1 MGYLLCNDHHH
12 GYVKFHCIS
21 VQPWQRDG
29 NHNLVKWPKDVSL
42 GYLVRERFVCK
53 EEAELMF
60 SVPTPKGFLNWHE
73 SNVINEVEVRGY
85 ANGCTNPFVV
95 TFYDK
100 AASTRETRD
109 HEL

>member
-53 EEAELMF
+53 ERNCLPECFKFKDFKFPLCARKRQ
-60 SVPTPKGFLNWHE
+60 S
-73 SNVINEVEVRGY
+73 
-85 ANGCTNPFVV
+85 
-95 TFYDK
+95 
-100 AASTRETRD
+100 
-109 HEL
+109 

>member
-60 SVPTPKGFLNWHE
+60 SVPTPKGFLDMFIPGWWILATFTSPQSLGHL
-73 SNVINEVEVRGY
+73 
-85 ANGCTNPFVV
+85 AKCV
-95 TFYDK
+95 TYEHK
-100 AASTRETRD
+100 RQGQWLS
-109 HEL
+109 

>member
-1 MGYLLCNDHHH
+1 
-12 GYVKFHCIS
+12 
-21 VQPWQRDG
+21 
-29 NHNLVKWPKDVSL
+29 
-42 GYLVRERFVCK
+42 
-53 EEAELMF
+53 MF